1 MASHCQSVSEP
12 TTTTSSAHQLA
23 HSHTKPFPFTETR
36 QASIGSF
43 KDDSGPGTRLA
54 LYSSLNTRDI
64 PQSVFRHRVDQA
76 DYKIET
82 AFEVRVQTQ
91 ALCAADQRSSALL
104 ECIPSTS
111 KAMES
116 ESSELA
122 MGQDEGMPIWTT
134 KEAGAC
140 VLTAVLLKLVP
151 IADDVAKVGA

>member
-1 MASHCQSVSEP
+1 MNRCFIIRFHANSILIIC
-12 TTTTSSAHQLA
+12 LIL
-23 HSHTKPFPFTETR
+23 ETR
-36 QASIGSF
+36 QTSIESF

-64 PQSVFRHRVDQA
+64 PQSAFRHCVDKIE
-76 DYKIET
+76 YKIQT

-111 KAMES
+111 GDTEIY
-116 ESSELA
+116 LP
-122 MGQDEGMPIWTT
+122 GPDEGMPKWTT

-140 VLTAVLLKLVP
+140 VLTAVLLKLCPVSS
-151 IADDVAKVGA
+151 D